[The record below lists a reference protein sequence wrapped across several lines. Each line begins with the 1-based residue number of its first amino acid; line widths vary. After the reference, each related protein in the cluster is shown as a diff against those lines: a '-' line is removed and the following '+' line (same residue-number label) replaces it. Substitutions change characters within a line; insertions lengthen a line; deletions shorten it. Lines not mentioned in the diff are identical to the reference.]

1 MSGANDPN
9 ELGALWSKQSA
20 KGEYL
25 SGTINGIA
33 VVCFRN
39 DKATA
44 ENKQPYWR
52 VLKAQSKEDRVR
64 TVADPDV
71 EF

>member
-25 SGTINGIA
+25 TGKINGIA

-39 DKATA
+39 DKATV
-44 ENKQPYWR
+44 ENKQPFWR
-52 VLKAQSKEDRVR
+52 VLRAQSKDQRER
-64 TVADPDV
+64 TVVDDDIG
-71 EF
+71 F

>member
-9 ELGALWSKQSA
+9 EIGALWSKQSE

-25 SGTINGIA
+25 TGKINGVP

-39 DKATA
+39 LKATA
-44 ENKQPYWR
+44 ENKQPFWR
-52 VLKAQSKEDRVR
+52 VLKSKPKDEPKHVRDEDVQ
-64 TVADPDV
+64 
-71 EF
+71 F